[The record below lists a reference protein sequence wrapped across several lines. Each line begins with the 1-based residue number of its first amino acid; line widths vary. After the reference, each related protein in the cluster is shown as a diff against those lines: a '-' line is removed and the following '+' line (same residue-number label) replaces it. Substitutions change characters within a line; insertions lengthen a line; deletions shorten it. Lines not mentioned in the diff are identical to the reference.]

1 MQHSASS
8 DEVSP
13 SSHFV
18 PSNTRGTPLNRSLH
32 GILLP
37 DVDDS
42 QVYAVVNTYVSKS
55 WQDFDP
61 TLALKLGTNEL
72 KRIGSWAQQFHSK
85 FTALLDDSTIEGKG
99 GTIHP
104 ATTENIRGL
113 LAQLEHRQAA
123 TLLYVSGHTDLA
135 NEKLVYLTSNSLQ
148 NGTISSDMAL
158 SYSEIGSQ
166 LRSQASSKPLIWVT
180 EWVTEACGCD
190 NFMQLPYEYWCDGDE
205 VKCKETGFKWSLG
218 EARMLQFAATAPGQ
232 SAATFERS
240 SGALQFAATAP
251 GQSAATFERS
261 SGAVYTQALCNVE
274 LDKCLSLGDIVKKIQ
289 HNMNYLLGKTH
300 HQEHRGEEDFF
311 DALGFSVK
319 TSDCQVA

>member
-1 MQHSASS
+1 M
-8 DEVSP
+8 
-13 SSHFV
+13 
-18 PSNTRGTPLNRSLH
+18 
-32 GILLP
+32 P

-61 TLALKLGTNEL
+61 SLALKLGTNEL
-72 KRIGSWAQQFHSK
+72 KRITSWAQQFHSK
-85 FTALLDDSTIEGKG
+85 FTALLDDSTIKGKG
-99 GTIHP
+99 GTIRP

-113 LAQLEHRQAA
+113 LAQLEHRQVA

-180 EWVTEACGCD
+180 EACQCD

-232 SAATFERS
+232 RAFTFED
-240 SGALQFAATAP
+240 
-251 GQSAATFERS
+251 S
-261 SGAVYTQALCNVE
+261 SGAVYTQALYNVE
-274 LDKCLSLGDIVKKIQ
+274 LDQRLSLGDIVKKIQ
-289 HNMNYLLGKTH
+289 HNMNSLLGKTY
-300 HQEHRGEEDFF
+300 HQEHRIYSSHKYGEEDFF
-311 DALGFSVK
+311 DALGFSVN